1 MKITSRYFWL
11 IASVFF
17 TGGSVLIVE
26 IIATRILSPYYGNT
40 IYTTSSVIG
49 AVLAALS
56 LGYYVGG
63 ILTDRFPYH
72 RVFYGIITI
81 SGFLVILIEI
91 LGKVLLPLFSATFSI
106 SLGPVI
112 SSFTL
117 FFIPAFCLGMLSPF
131 AIKLNGQGIE
141 TIGKQSGQVF
151 FWSTLG
157 SIAGSF
163 LAGFFLIPF
172 FGIGSIIIFT
182 GIFLGLWGIAGMF
195 LFGFPYKK
203 LTPLIILLLLPPG
216 LVFTDKPAPGVLY
229 EKDGLY
235 EKITITEGE
244 WDGKPTRFLFQD
256 RSYSAA
262 MYADSSEL
270 VYDYTKYYKLYQLFN
285 KNPKRAFV
293 MGGGAY
299 SVPKAILSDSPNVIV
314 DVAEIEPELFELSK
328 KYFNLRESSRLNNY
342 AEDGRRFLAKTDKKY
357 DLILGD
363 AYYSIFSI
371 PIHLTTRE
379 FFTLVKSRLSE
390 GGVFVGNFSGDL
402 RKESPSFIYSEMRTF
417 KEVFDNTYFFAVKD
431 YRASLV
437 QNIIFLGINGPEKI
451 IFDSPELLESQDP
464 IFRTLPQK
472 NIDLASIDL
481 LKYKAITD
489 DYAPIEYLV
498 SKVIEAWNT
507 NPK

>member
-1 MKITSRYFWL
+1 MDIKSKYFWL
-11 IASVFF
+11 LASVFF

-26 IIATRILSPYYGNT
+26 IVATRILSPYYGNT

-49 AVLAALS
+49 VVLAALS

-63 ILTDRFPYH
+63 ILTDKFPYH

-91 LGKVLLPLFSATFSI
+91 WGKVLLPFLSSIFSI

-112 SSFTL
+112 SSLAL
-117 FFIPAFCLGMLSPF
+117 FFVPAFCLGMLSPF
-131 AIKLNGQGIE
+131 AIKLNEQGIE

-172 FGIGSIIIFT
+172 FGISSIIIFT
-182 GIFLGLWGIAGMF
+182 GIFLGMWGIVGMF

-203 LTPLIILLLLPPG
+203 LIPLIILLLLPAG
-216 LVFTDKPAPGVLY
+216 LVFADKPAPGVLY

-235 EKITITEGE
+235 EKITITQGE
-244 WDGKPTRFLFQD
+244 WDGRPTHFLFQD

-262 MYADSSEL
+262 MYADSDEL
-270 VYDYTKYYKLYQLFN
+270 VYDYTKYYKLYQIFN
-285 KNPKRAFV
+285 INPTEAFV
-293 MGGGAY
+293 LGGGAY
-299 SVPKAILSDSPNVIV
+299 SIPKAILSDSPNVIV
-314 DVAEIEPELFELSK
+314 DVAEVEPGLFELSK
-328 KYFNLRESSRLNNY
+328 KYFNLRESGRLNNY
-342 AEDGRRFLAKTDKKY
+342 VEDGRRFLAKTDKKY

-371 PIHLTTRE
+371 PIHLTTKE
-379 FFTLVKSRLSE
+379 FFALVKSRLSE

-402 RKESPSFIYSEMRTF
+402 RKEGPSFIYSEMRTF
-417 KEVFDNTYFFAVKD
+417 KEVFDNTYFFAVRD
-431 YRASLV
+431 SGASLV
-437 QNIIFLGINGPEKI
+437 QNIIFLGVNGPKKI

-464 IFRTLPQK
+464 IFNTLPQK
-472 NIDLASIDL
+472 NIDLASVDL
-481 LKYKAITD
+481 LKYRAITD

-498 SKVIEAWNT
+498 GRVIGVWSTNSK
-507 NPK
+507 